1 MEVRKN
7 KRKQYNEE
15 VPNEFFVKKYLPGS
29 KDEVI
34 TAYRPILMVSA
45 EGIEFH
51 GYRIEKENYVKWA
64 ELRKEYQISFEG
76 MNSWL
81 KENYKDTC
89 TRQLVFNDWEGRH
102 ELSVSSRWMV
112 PVDMIK
118 EVVDAAKEYQANI
131 NDGTYEQPSEGEEDD
146 EIEEEEPSAEIS
158 EEPSAEIS
166 EESEDASE
174 EGDEDSLYGEIK
186 KIAEENKRK
195 LKELETFLMTP
206 SPLTSR
212 E

>member
-131 NDGTYEQPSEGEEDD
+131 NDGTYQQPSESEDD
-146 EIEEEEPSAEIS
+146 DIEEASEEIS
-158 EEPSAEIS
+158 EKSNNSQSS
-166 EESEDASE
+166 EESP
-174 EGDEDSLYGEIK
+174 IRK
-186 KIAEENKRK
+186 KYRK
-195 LKELETFLMTP
+195 LQKKVTGLKEQSKRIGDWLDTP
-206 SPLTSR
+206 VHTIFN